1 MMKTNFLHILLLT
14 DWQFLV
20 LCKAFVNN
28 SSTNKT
34 LWKNQLPKTV
44 QLGGFLVRL
53 LGPLLKTAL
62 SVIKNVLKPLA
73 KSILIP
79 WRLTAAASAVDS
91 VIHKKIII
99 PGTTALI
106 ISNEGIDD
114 IIKIV
119 KSLEESELLIKLLS
133 KTIKN
138 EAKEQKGRFLSMLLS
153 LVGDNL
159 LEDLLAG
166 KRVIRAAQGAIR
178 EEQYF

>member
-1 MMKTNFLHILLLT
+1 M
-14 DWQFLV
+14 
-20 LCKAFVNN
+20 
-28 SSTNKT
+28 
-34 LWKNQLPKTV
+34 
-44 QLGGFLVRL
+44 
-53 LGPLLKTAL
+53 
-62 SVIKNVLKPLA
+62 
-73 KSILIP
+73 IP

-133 KTIKN
+133 KTITMKQKN
-138 EAKEQKGRFLSMLLS
+138 KKVDFL
-153 LVGDNL
+153 DNL

-166 KRVIRAAQGAIR
+166 KRVIRAAQWAIR